1 MESHHHDMEE
11 KKEEKAADSADAG
24 CHDHV
29 GAAVGPSRARE
40 AFKKV
45 NTKSFWQGACAAVV
59 LLFVAQAA
67 FDVNFRPKFSF
78 GGSGA
83 KGASNASQSSSG
95 NSASVASV
103 ADYETAVLPP
113 SGVELPVRWG
123 DLGKRMVDAG
133 VIDSEKFQAIYAQ
146 RGGLSDDEKELLL
159 GAGNGNLKIDA
170 ENSGFLLNLLW
181 AFGLGNKNVILE
193 EGPMM
198 QSGDASR
205 FASTGGWSIAKGS
218 PMDHYSTHAFV
229 TLSDE
234 QHKLVERVSQNI
246 YRPCCGNSTYFPD
259 CNHGMAMLGL
269 LELMASQGVSEEEM
283 YRVALVVNSYW
294 FPSTYLTIAKYK
306 DGQGIAWGDVEPK
319 EVLGAAYSSGSGYKK
334 ILSQVAPVTQSGGGG
349 CGV

>member
-1 MESHHHDMEE
+1 MEE
-11 KKEEKAADSADAG
+11 KKEEKAADSADAC

-83 KGASNASQSSSG
+83 KGASNASQSSDGST
-95 NSASVASV
+95 ASVASV

-146 RGGLSDDEKELLL
+146 RGGLSDKEKELLL
-159 GAGNGNLKIDA
+159 GADNGNLKIDA
-170 ENSGFLLNLLW
+170 ENAGYLLNLLW
-181 AFGLGNKNVILE
+181 ALGLGNKNDILDN
-193 EGPMM
+193 GPMTDERY
-198 QSGDASR
+198 GGNAGG
-205 FASTGGWSIAKGS
+205 FASTGGWTLAAGAA
-218 PMDHYSTHAFV
+218 MDHYSKHSFMALTA
-229 TLSDE
+229 E
-234 QHKLVERVSQNI
+234 QQKLVERVSQNI

-283 YRVALVVNSYW
+283 YRVALAVNSYW

-334 ILSQVAPVTQSGGGG
+334 ILSQVQPVTQSGGGG